1 MIKLMRQ
8 LKPFKLA
15 IAAVLILV
23 FLQSMGDLYLP
34 TLMSDIV
41 DKGIV
46 HGDRSYIWKIGGF
59 MLLVAAGGALCSI
72 IASYLSAK
80 VAAGFGKNTRSRM
93 FNHVENFTLHEFDKL
108 GTASLI
114 TRTTND
120 ITQVQTVLTM
130 MLRMMIGAPMMM
142 IGGIIMAVSE
152 DAKLSLIFVVVIPL
166 LVGAILF
173 IGMKGLP
180 LFKAIQVKLDKLNRV
195 LREHLTGIRV
205 IRSFN
210 RINHENERFTE
221 ANKDLTDTAIKV
233 NKIMAGLMPLMMIVM
248 NFSMIA
254 ILYYGGIRIGDGDLQ
269 VGSLMAFIQYA
280 MQIMFSLIMV
290 SMMFVLIPRA
300 SASALRI
307 NEVLDMQ
314 PEITDPTAGQLQT
327 TANATRKDGRDNM
340 HGFVEFDNV
349 SFSYPGA
356 EQPALSGIS
365 FSAKPG
371 EITAI
376 IGGTGS
382 GKSTLLS
389 IIPRFYDV
397 DEGAVRV
404 DGVDVR
410 DMTQEELRSKI
421 GYIPQKAVLFTGTV
435 SENIRYGKEDATDE
449 EIVHAAKVAQAFD
462 FISAMKDG
470 FHSEI
475 SQGGGNVSGGQKQ
488 RLSIARALVRKPEVY
503 LFDDSFSALDFKTDA
518 KLRAALKGE
527 TTDSTVVIVAQRVS
541 TVMDADRIIVIDD
554 GRIAG
559 MGTHR
564 ELLDNSEVYREIV
577 SSQLSEE
584 EIA

>member
-15 IAAVLILV
+15 IVAVLILV

-46 HGDRSYIWKIGGF
+46 QGDRSYIWRIGGF
-59 MLLVAAGGALCSI
+59 MLLVAAGGAICSI

-254 ILYYGGIRIGDGDLQ
+254 ILYYGGIRIGDGDLK

-327 TANATRKDGRDNM
+327 TANATREDGRDNM

-435 SENIRYGKEDATDE
+435 NENIRYGKEDATDE
-449 EIVHAAKVAQAFD
+449 EIIHAAKVAQAFD

-518 KLRAALKGE
+518 KLRAALKSE
-527 TTDSTVVIVAQRVS
+527 TTESTVVIVAQRVS
-541 TVMDADRIIVIDD
+541 TVMDADRIIVLDD

-564 ELLDNSEVYREIV
+564 ELLDNSDVYREIV

>member
-1 MIKLMRQ
+1 MIKLMKQ
-8 LKPFKLA
+8 LKPFRLA
-15 IAAVLILV
+15 IAGVLILV

-34 TLMSDIV
+34 TLMSDII

-46 HGDRSYIWKIGGF
+46 DGDQPYIWRIGGF
-59 MLLVAAGGALCSI
+59 MLLVAAGGVLCSI
-72 IASYLSAK
+72 IASYLSAR
-80 VAAGFGKNTRSRM
+80 VAAGFGKNTRSRV

-130 MLRMMIGAPMMM
+130 MLRMMVGAPMMM

-166 LVGAILF
+166 LVGAIFF

-180 LFKAIQVKLDKLNRV
+180 LFKAIQIKLDKLNLV

-210 RINHENERFTE
+210 RIEHENRRFSL
-221 ANKDLTDTAIKV
+221 ANADLTDTAIKV
-233 NKIMAGLMPLMMIVM
+233 NKVMAGLMPLMMIVM

-254 ILYYGGIRIGDGDLQ
+254 ILYYGGIRIGDGDLK

-314 PEITDPTAGQLQT
+314 PEIKDPTSAELKT
-327 TANATRKDGRDNM
+327 TATATHEDGRDGM
-340 HGFVEFDNV
+340 HGYVEFDNV
-349 SFSYPGA
+349 SFAYPGA
-356 EQPALSGIS
+356 EQAALSGIT
-365 FSAKPG
+365 FSARPG

-382 GKSTLLS
+382 GKSTLLNM
-389 IIPRFYDV
+389 IPRFYDAI
-397 DEGAVRV
+397 EGTVSV

-410 DMTQEELRSKI
+410 QMTQEELRSKI
-421 GYIPQKAVLFTGTV
+421 GYIPQKAVLFTGTIN
-435 SENIRYGKEDATDE
+435 ENIRYGKEDATEE
-449 EIVHAAKVAQAFD
+449 EILHAAKVAQAYD
-462 FISAMKDG
+462 FVTAMKEG
-470 FHSEI
+470 FDSSI

-518 KLRAALKGE
+518 KLRAALKEE
-527 TTDSTVVIVAQRVS
+527 TTESTVLIVAQRVS
-541 TVMDADRIIVIDD
+541 TVMDADRIIVLDEGQIV
-554 GRIAG
+554 G

-564 ELLDNSEVYREIV
+564 ELLDNNEVYREIV

>member
-1 MIKLMRQ
+1 MIKLMKQ

-46 HGDRSYIWKIGGF
+46 QGDRSYIWRIGGF
-59 MLLVAAGGALCSI
+59 MLLVAAGGAVCSI

-142 IGGIIMAVSE
+142 IGGIIMAISE

-210 RINHENERFTE
+210 RISHENERFTE

-233 NKIMAGLMPLMMIVM
+233 NKIMAGLMPLMMLVM

-254 ILYYGGIRIGDGDLQ
+254 ILYFGGIRIGHGDLQ

-327 TANATRKDGRDNM
+327 TATATHKDGRSNM

-356 EQPALSGIS
+356 EQPALTGIS

-389 IIPRFYDV
+389 MIPRFYDV
-397 DEGAVRV
+397 SEGAVRV

-410 DMTQEELRSKI
+410 EMTQEELRNKI
-421 GYIPQKAVLFTGTV
+421 GYIPQKAVLFTGTIN
-435 SENIRYGKEDATDE
+435 ENIRYGKEEATE
-449 EIVHAAKVAQAFD
+449 QEIIHAAKIAQAYD
-462 FISAMKDG
+462 FVSAMKDG
-470 FHSEI
+470 FNSEI

-488 RLSIARALVRKPEVY
+488 RLSIARALVRKPEIY

-527 TTDSTVVIVAQRVS
+527 TTESTVVIVAQRVS
-541 TVMDADRIIVIDD
+541 TVMDADRIIVLDE
-554 GRIAG
+554 GQIAG

-564 ELLDNSEVYREIV
+564 ELMDDSEVYREIV